1 MTEFEKS
8 EKSQRKFKMQAVFTR
23 VVLSIVK
30 GKLKQQGL
38 ENILTAIEFLG
49 NENKLKLG
57 TDLSN
62 FLILCLH
69 TQDKLITQRISNLL
83 SPVSSLNND
92 LIKLCLFKDNI
103 NLVLENP
110 ESLSNVVFEISKFYL
125 ATKDYE

>member
-57 TDLSN
+57 ADLSN